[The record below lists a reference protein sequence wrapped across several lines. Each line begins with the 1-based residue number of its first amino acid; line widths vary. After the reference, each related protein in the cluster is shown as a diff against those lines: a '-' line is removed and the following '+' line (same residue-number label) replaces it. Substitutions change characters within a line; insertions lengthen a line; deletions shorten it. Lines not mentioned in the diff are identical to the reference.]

1 MTYAKRKWLK
11 VVTMKK
17 MLKRKKLRKTNKNVE
32 SILNFKSVT
41 LIVIFVRPDSEILW
55 ELRRHRED
63 EVNEC
68 TLLFKIW
75 IQGTK
80 RIRHLCIPSSI
91 LNLDLGRSA
100 NTKCWVCKRDIYLF
114 KREREMIFASGLIYQ
129 LHQQTHDA
137 RSFCYTKRIKTR
149 KSNVHLIPKY
159 SNFYSK

>member
-68 TLLFKIW
+68 ILLFKIW

-114 KREREMIFASGLIYQ
+114 KRAREMIFASGLIYQ

-137 RSFCYTKRIKTR
+137 KSFCYAKLIKTR
-149 KSNVHLIPKY
+149 ESDVHINPC
-159 SNFYSK
+159 

>member
-11 VVTMKK
+11 VVTIKK
-17 MLKRKKLRKTNKNVE
+17 MLKRKKIKNVE

-41 LIVIFVRPDSEILW
+41 LIAIFVRPDSEILW

-68 TLLFKIW
+68 ILLFKIW

-114 KREREMIFASGLIYQ
+114 KREREVIFASGLIYQ
-129 LHQQTHDA
+129 LHQQTHDV
-137 RSFCYTKRIKTR
+137 RSFCYAKRIKTR
-149 KSNVHLIPKY
+149 KSDIHISPC
-159 SNFYSK
+159 

>member
-41 LIVIFVRPDSEILW
+41 LIVIFVRPDSEILR

-68 TLLFKIW
+68 ILLFKI
-75 IQGTK
+75 
-80 RIRHLCIPSSI
+80 
-91 LNLDLGRSA
+91 
-100 NTKCWVCKRDIYLF
+100 
-114 KREREMIFASGLIYQ
+114 
-129 LHQQTHDA
+129 
-137 RSFCYTKRIKTR
+137 
-149 KSNVHLIPKY
+149 
-159 SNFYSK
+159 